1 MGVGTAESDQESMKK
16 LVQSLVLISAGGIVA
31 CSGDSTDSA
40 GEDGGDESSGDESGD
55 DGGEGG
61 EGGDEDGVQVSSF
74 SVNTCQGDTGSMPS
88 GDDALSASVDG
99 GVISVVHLAVE
110 GNCCPYGW
118 DIGVVAEGSELNV
131 WYHGDGDCDCNCL
144 YDLEYDIAGAESG
157 TWTLNA
163 GGSSLEVT
171 VP

>member
-1 MGVGTAESDQESMKK
+1 MKK
-16 LVQSLVLISAGGIVA
+16 LMQSLVLISAGGIIA

-40 GEDGGDESSGDESGD
+40 SGDAGGDSSGDESGD
-55 DGGEGG
+55 EGGDEGG
-61 EGGDEDGVQVSSF
+61 EGGAGTDEAQVSSF
-74 SVNTCQGDTGSMPS
+74 SVTTCQGDTGSMPS
-88 GDDALSASVDG
+88 GDDALSASVEG

-118 DIGVVAEGSELNV
+118 DIGVVTEGSDLNV
-131 WYHGDGDCDCNCL
+131 WYSGDGDCDCNCL
-144 YDLEYDIAGAESG
+144 YDLEYSVSGAASG